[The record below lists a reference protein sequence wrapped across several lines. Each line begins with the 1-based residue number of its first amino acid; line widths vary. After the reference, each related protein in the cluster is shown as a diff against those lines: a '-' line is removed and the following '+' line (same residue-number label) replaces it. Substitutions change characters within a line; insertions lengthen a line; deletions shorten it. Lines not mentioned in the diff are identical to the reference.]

1 MSSSPP
7 AANKPAAAVATSG
20 IPPWFRAAQP
30 FVLGGIAGC
39 IATSVVQPVDI
50 VKVRLQL
57 SGESRGQAKPP
68 SAISMARTILQKEG
82 PRGFYA
88 GISAA
93 YARQIVYGSARL
105 GLFRTFSNW
114 FKDLNNGGAVPAYQK
129 VLAGIGAG
137 ALGSFIGN
145 PTELSLIRM
154 QADATLPPA
163 ERRNYRGIFDAVRRI
178 VAEEGVT
185 GLWKGS
191 SPTVVRAMALNVA
204 MLATSDEVKERLA
217 PHYSARAT
225 SVISAIISGVAAS
238 VASLPFDMVRLRGWA
253 LSIVMHLLPC
263 WPDLLVQQA
272 HA

>member
-1 MSSSPP
+1 
-7 AANKPAAAVATSG
+7 
-20 IPPWFRAAQP
+20 
-30 FVLGGIAGC
+30 
-39 IATSVVQPVDI
+39 
-50 VKVRLQL
+50 
-57 SGESRGQAKPP
+57 
-68 SAISMARTILQKEG
+68 MARTILQKEG

-238 VASLPFDMVRLRGWA
+238 VASLPFDMIKTRLQKQKPGADGSLRYTGFLDCA
-253 LSIVMHLLPC
+253 RKIAAEEGAAAFYTGLGTYITRIAPHAIVT
-263 WPDLLVQQA
+263 LLVLDALNDAVTSYGARRAAAESQKLA
-272 HA
+272 

>member
-1 MSSSPP
+1 MASSSSAASKPP
-7 AANKPAAAVATSG
+7 NA
-20 IPPWFRAAQP
+20 PPVTFLPSWVRVAQP
-30 FVLGGIAGC
+30 FVVGGIAGC
-39 IATSVVQPVDI
+39 VATTVVQPIDM

-57 SGESRGQAKPP
+57 SGESLGHTKPP
-68 SAISMARTILQKEG
+68 SAISMARMILQQEG
-82 PRGFYA
+82 PRGFYT

-114 FKDLNNGGAVPAYQK
+114 FKDLNGGGTVPAYQK
-129 VLAGIGAG
+129 VLAGMGAG

-178 VAEEGVT
+178 VAEEGVV

-217 PHYSARAT
+217 PHCSVKTASVVSAFVA
-225 SVISAIISGVAAS
+225 GVTAA
-238 VASLPFDMVRLRGWA
+238 VASLPFDMVRLA
-253 LSIVMHLLPC
+253 T
-263 WPDLLVQQA
+263 A
-272 HA
+272 E